1 MSRLRSSIEGSE
13 QVAIFLSCIAA
24 QNVLIFNDFYTL
36 SPINLYWNN

>member
-24 QNVLIFNDFYTL
+24 QNLLIFDDFYFIT
-36 SPINLYWNN
+36 N